1 MKQPVAPGT
10 EISLPRISD
19 WVDSFGSY
27 RHQVTGPK
35 IERWLRQFA
44 TRDQDVAARLL
55 DVIDFVGHTQM
66 SQLFRQ
72 MLGAIPGWD
81 RTRKKRQG
89 RWRFAPYS
97 TSSGQSG
104 DAMIHSFRLANN
116 LDSKVNDELFIRP
129 RDLLAEKLQA
139 EDTVVLIDDFSG
151 TGRQVCESWDRTLQE
166 LLPSE
171 PRTFIMLLAASSSA
185 RQRIIEQTP
194 LRPIIGFELTD
205 ADNLFSDA
213 CVHFSAA
220 EKEAL
225 EGYCRRAS
233 GRNPAGF
240 GDCGFVVVFAHRCPN
255 NSLPILH
262 KSEGSWAGLF
272 PRHD

>member
-1 MKQPVAPGT
+1 MKQPLAPGT

-19 WVDSFGSY
+19 WVDNFGSY
-27 RHQVTGPK
+27 RHQVTDPK
-35 IERWLRQFA
+35 IERWLRQFSA
-44 TRDQDVAARLL
+44 GDQDLAARLL

-81 RTRKKRQG
+81 LNPKKRSG

-104 DAMIHSFRLANN
+104 DSMIHSFRLANN
-116 LDSKVNDELFIRP
+116 LDSKANDELFIRP
-129 RDLLAEKLQA
+129 RDLLAEQLKA
-139 EDTVVLIDDFSG
+139 DDTVVLIDDFSG
-151 TGRQVCESWDRTLQE
+151 TGRQVCDSWERPLQE

-171 PRTFIMLLAASSSA
+171 PRTFIMLLAASSTA
-185 RQRIIEQTP
+185 RLRIIAETP
-194 LRPIIGFELTD
+194 LRPIIGFELTN
-205 ADNLFSDA
+205 ADNLFNEA
-213 CVHFSAA
+213 CTHFSTA
-220 EKEAL
+220 EKKIL
-225 EGYCRRAS
+225 LRYCRRAR
-233 GRNPAGF
+233 GHNPTGF

-262 KSEGSWAGLF
+262 KSEGNWAGLF